1 MDLNLNAIPDEVL
14 REILQLTELQAKQ
27 ERQQRVHDSF
37 MAFAHHVYEGFIEGA
52 HHRVIAEKLERVAR
66 GELKRLIIN
75 MPPRH
80 TNQNSPVSYFQLG

>member
-37 MAFAHHVYEGFIEGA
+37 MAFAHHVYEGFIEGVPPDHCREA
-52 HHRVIAEKLERVAR
+52 RAGGAWGAEAADHQHA
-66 GELKRLIIN
+66 
-75 MPPRH
+75 P
-80 TNQNSPVSYFQLG
+80 SPCS